1 MAKQLNSDNAK
12 LSLVSDRNHASA
24 FIEPPKPDGIEA
36 IAAGL
41 PAILQTSLELDDVIG
56 LFHKQVNSILNY
68 DSVHYQHQGVHCD
81 ITFGTRS
88 HHSCNYRLEMNGVWL
103 GEITFTR
110 RTKFDDFDT
119 QNIEDLLCKL
129 IYPLRNSLLYRQSQ
143 AAALTDGLTGLNNRT
158 AFDNSLQRELGLAHR
173 QQTPM
178 SLIVLDI
185 DNFKVINDTYGH
197 SSGDQALKSLA
208 DVIGETM
215 RASDIAFRYGGEEF
229 VLILSNT
236 DSDAAALVAERIRIA
251 TSQLF
256 CSDGT
261 RSFGITISLGVAQLN
276 TGEKASTLF
285 DRADHALYQAK
296 KAGRNQTV
304 QANKVSN

>member
-1 MAKQLNSDNAK
+1 MVKQLNSDNAK

-24 FIEPPKPDGIEA
+24 FIESQPKQDSIEMV
-36 IAAGL
+36 AASL
-41 PAILQTSLELDDVIG
+41 PAILQTSLELDDVIT
-56 LFHKQVNSILNY
+56 LFHDKINNTINY
-68 DSVHYQHQGVHCD
+68 DSIHYQQQSVHCD
-81 ITFGTRS
+81 LNIGTRS
-88 HHSCNYRLEMNGVWL
+88 HHSCNYRLEMNGIWL

-110 RTKFDDFDT
+110 RSKFNDLDT

-129 IYPLRNSLLYRQSQ
+129 IYPLRNALLYRQAQ
-143 AAALTDGLTGLNNRT
+143 AAALTDSLTGLNNRA
-158 AFDNSLQRELGLAHR
+158 AFDASLQREIGLAHR
-173 QQTPM
+173 QQSPM

-208 DVIGETM
+208 EVITETM

-236 DSDAAALVAERIRIA
+236 DSEAAASVAERLRVA

-256 CSDGT
+256 CTDGN
-261 RSFGITISLGVAQLN
+261 RSFGFTISLGVAQLN
-276 TGEKASTLF
+276 RGEKGTVLF

-296 KAGRNQTV
+296 KAGRNQII
-304 QANKVSN
+304 QAKML